1 MTLIAGHAV
10 LVAWRG
16 RMALAAGNARGNE
29 MQGVF
34 LNDVPLLGAG
44 SRPSTRKGGIFDERP
59 RGDRQNDDPLDS
71 VLGRNTIT
79 GHQQ

>member
-1 MTLIAGHAV
+1 
-10 LVAWRG
+10 VACG
-16 RMALAAGNARGNE
+16 VRGNE

-44 SRPSTRKGGIFDERP
+44 SRLMARRPAKAQVKGDIFDERP

-71 VLGRNTIT
+71 ILGRNTIT